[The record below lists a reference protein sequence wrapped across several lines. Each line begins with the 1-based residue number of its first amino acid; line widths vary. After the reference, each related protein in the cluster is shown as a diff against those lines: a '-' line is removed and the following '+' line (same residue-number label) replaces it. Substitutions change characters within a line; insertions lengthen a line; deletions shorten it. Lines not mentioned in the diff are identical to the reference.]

1 MIPPPE
7 RSRKRAGRTG
17 RSVGP
22 APVAAADR
30 SKWHIPITSGKNYFG
45 FGKILFKNTTIFLKF
60 DGEPCDVSLN
70 ITWYLK
76 SANCY
81 NEIYNFKT
89 EEVETYLENLK
100 EKKDVSGKYQ
110 TSSKLFQNCSELFK
124 TQAKENGTNL
134 TFTGD
139 KTVSVVMHDPL
150 KTWQDAPYIFIVHV
164 GISFSKELSK
174 ENPSLNLFTM
184 TVEVKGPYEY
194 LTLEE
199 YPLMIFFM
207 VMCIVYVLFGVLWL
221 AWSACYWR
229 DLLRIQF
236 WIGAVIFLGML
247 EKAVFY
253 AEFQNIRY
261 KGESVQGALILAE
274 LLSAVKRSLAR
285 TLVIIVSLGYGIVKF
300 AFSPLS
306 EEEEEDEQKEPM
318 LKESFEGMK
327 MRSTKQEPNGN
338 SKVNKARNGCLL
350 EQNKDIFFFIGLER
364 MLVSG
369 NFPEPSCNR
378 FEVTLEK
385 SNKNF
390 SKKIQQHTETG
401 EEVLRMCVAVK
412 KKLQLYFWKDR
423 EFHELQGDFSV
434 PDVPKSMAWC
444 ENSICVGFKRDYYL
458 IRVDG
463 KGSIKELFPTGK
475 QLEPLVAPL
484 ADGKVAVGQDDL
496 TVVLNEEGVCTQKC
510 ALNWTDIPVAMEHQP
525 PYIIAVLPRYVEIRT
540 FEPRLLVQSIELQRP
555 RFITSGGSNIIY
567 VASNH
572 FVWRLI
578 PVPMATQ
585 IQQLLQD
592 KQFELALQLAEMK
605 DDSDSEKQQQIHH
618 IKNLYA
624 FNLFCQKRFDE
635 SMQVFAKLGT
645 DPTHVMGLYPDLL
658 PTDYRKQLQYP
669 NPLPVLSGAELEK
682 AHLALID
689 YLTQKRSQ
697 LVKKLNDSD
706 HQSSTSPLMEGTPT
720 IKSKKKLL
728 QIIDTT
734 LLKCYLHT
742 NVALVAPLLRLE
754 NNHCHIEES
763 EHVLKKA
770 HKYSELIILY
780 EKKGLH
786 EKALQV
792 LVDQSKKAN
801 SPLKGHERTVQYLQH
816 LGTENL
822 HLIFS
827 YSVWVLRDFPEDGL
841 KIFTEDLPEV
851 ESLPRDRVLGFLV
864 ENFKGLAIP
873 YLEHIIHVWEET
885 GSRFHNCLI
894 QLYCEKVQGL
904 MKEYLLSFPAGTSPQ
919 KAGWPWA
926 LEHLFTLS
934 LVSLKGKTP
943 VPAGEEEGELGEYRQ
958 KLLMFLE
965 ISSYYDPGRLICDF
979 PFDGLLEERAL
990 LLGRMGKHEQ
1000 ALFIYVH
1007 ILKDTRMAEEY
1018 CHKHYD
1024 QNKDGNKDVYLSL
1037 LRMYLSPPSVHCLG
1051 PIKLELLEPQANLQ
1065 AALQVLELH
1074 HSKLDTTKAINLLPA
1089 NTQINDI
1096 RIFLEKVLEENA
1108 QKKRFNQVLKNLLH
1122 AEFLRVQE
1130 ERILHQQVKCII
1142 TEEKVCMV
1150 CKKKIG
1156 NSAFARY
1163 PNGVVVHYFCSKEW
1177 ETHPYY
1183 DLQVKVLRAR
1193 NIRGADL
1200 LSKADCYVQLWLPT
1214 ASPSP
1219 AQTRVVANCSDPEW
1233 NETFNYRIHGAVKNV
1248 LELTLY
1254 DKDVLDSNQLSLLL
1268 FDLSSL
1274 QPGQPYRHTFPLSQD
1289 SQELQVEFVLKNSQV
1304 PASEVITNGVLVV
1317 SREGQLGLLRAGC
1330 GSRQIR
1336 LAVPGAYEK
1345 PQLLPLRP
1353 PVDSGLP
1360 ATSTFHVNPVLSSRL
1375 DVELREKLMVL
1386 QSGPSAGL
1394 EAQTSQLGKGHIL
1407 LSSLA
1412 LGREQQHLVA
1422 LGEVQESHSVLSGMG
1437 GGLFQ
1442 GQEVAVNVKA
1452 EMSSGDLDLRL
1463 GFDLCDGEQ
1472 EFLDK
1477 RKQIVS
1483 RALQQVLGLSQAPD
1497 STQVPVVA
1505 VLGSGGGTRAMSSLY
1520 GSLAGLQ
1527 ELGLLDTVTYL
1538 SGVSGSTWCI
1548 STLYKDP
1555 AWSQVPLKGPTES
1568 AQARVCSSKMGAI
1581 STERLQYYAQ
1591 ELGIRESSGQSVSLI
1606 DLWGLLIEYFLYQE
1620 ENPAKLSDQQEA
1632 ISQGQNPYPIYA
1644 SINVRTNVSGED
1656 FAEWCEFTP
1665 YEVGFPKY
1673 GAYVPTELFGSE
1685 FFMGRLLQHWPEPR
1699 ICYLQGMWGSA
1710 FATSLDEIF
1719 LKTAGWGFGFL
1730 NWHRGSINITDDCQ
1744 NLQLHDPAR
1753 LRTRLFT
1760 PLGPFSQAVLDIF
1773 TSRFTSA
1780 KNLNFTRGLCM
1791 HKDYVAGREFVAWK
1805 DTHLDALPNQL
1816 TPMRDYLYLVDA
1828 GFAINS
1834 PFPLS
1839 LLPQRA
1845 VDLVLSFDCSLDAPF
1860 EARRLVDIVSSTGL
1874 RS

>member
-1 MIPPPE
+1 MF
-7 RSRKRAGRTG
+7 T
-17 RSVGP
+17 
-22 APVAAADR
+22 
-30 SKWHIPITSGKNYFG
+30 
-45 FGKILFKNTTIFLKF
+45 
-60 DGEPCDVSLN
+60 CDL
-70 ITWYLK
+70 
-76 SANCY
+76 
-81 NEIYNFKT
+81 
-89 EEVETYLENLK
+89 
-100 EKKDVSGKYQ
+100 
-110 TSSKLFQNCSELFK
+110 
-124 TQAKENGTNL
+124 
-134 TFTGD
+134 
-139 KTVSVVMHDPL
+139 
-150 KTWQDAPYIFIVHV
+150 
-164 GISFSKELSK
+164 
-174 ENPSLNLFTM
+174 
-184 TVEVKGPYEY
+184 
-194 LTLEE
+194 
-199 YPLMIFFM
+199 
-207 VMCIVYVLFGVLWL
+207 
-221 AWSACYWR
+221 
-229 DLLRIQF
+229 
-236 WIGAVIFLGML
+236 
-247 EKAVFY
+247 
-253 AEFQNIRY
+253 
-261 KGESVQGALILAE
+261 
-274 LLSAVKRSLAR
+274 
-285 TLVIIVSLGYGIVKF
+285 
-300 AFSPLS
+300 
-306 EEEEEDEQKEPM
+306 
-318 LKESFEGMK
+318 
-327 MRSTKQEPNGN
+327 
-338 SKVNKARNGCLL
+338 
-350 EQNKDIFFFIGLER
+350 
-364 MLVSG
+364 
-369 NFPEPSCNR
+369 
-378 FEVTLEK
+378 
-385 SNKNF
+385 
-390 SKKIQQHTETG
+390 QHTETG
-401 EEVLRMCVAVK
+401 EEVLRMCVAVR

-496 TVVLNEEGVCTQKC
+496 TVVLNEEGICTQKC

-540 FEPRLLVQSIELQRP
+540 LEPRLLVQSTELQRP

-669 NPLPVLSGAELEK
+669 NPLPTLSGAELEK

-851 ESLPRDRVLGFLV
+851 ESLPRDRVLNFLI

-873 YLEHIIHVWEET
+873 YLEHVIHVWEET

-894 QLYCEKVQGL
+894 QLYCEKVQSL
-904 MKEYLLSFPAGTSPQ
+904 MKDYLLSLPT
-919 KAGWPWA
+919 
-926 LEHLFTLS
+926 
-934 LVSLKGKTP
+934 GKSP
-943 VPAGEEEGELGEYRQ
+943 VPAGEEMGELGEYRQ

-1007 ILKDTRMAEEY
+1007 ILKDTKMAKEY

-1024 QNKDGNKDVYLSL
+1024 QNKEGNKDVYLSL
-1037 LRMYLSPPSVHCLG
+1037 LRMYLSPPSIHCLG

-1074 HSKLDTTKAINLLPA
+1074 YSKLDTTKAINLLPA

-1163 PNGVVVHYFCSKEW
+1163 PNGVVVHYFCSKE
-1177 ETHPYY
+1177 
-1183 DLQVKVLRAR
+1183 V
-1193 NIRGADL
+1193 NSAD
-1200 LSKADCYVQLWLPT
+1200 T
-1214 ASPSP
+1214 
-1219 AQTRVVANCSDPEW
+1219 
-1233 NETFNYRIHGAVKNV
+1233 
-1248 LELTLY
+1248 
-1254 DKDVLDSNQLSLLL
+1254 
-1268 FDLSSL
+1268 
-1274 QPGQPYRHTFPLSQD
+1274 
-1289 SQELQVEFVLKNSQV
+1289 
-1304 PASEVITNGVLVV
+1304 
-1317 SREGQLGLLRAGC
+1317 
-1330 GSRQIR
+1330 
-1336 LAVPGAYEK
+1336 
-1345 PQLLPLRP
+1345 
-1353 PVDSGLP
+1353 
-1360 ATSTFHVNPVLSSRL
+1360 
-1375 DVELREKLMVL
+1375 
-1386 QSGPSAGL
+1386 
-1394 EAQTSQLGKGHIL
+1394 
-1407 LSSLA
+1407 
-1412 LGREQQHLVA
+1412 
-1422 LGEVQESHSVLSGMG
+1422 
-1437 GGLFQ
+1437 
-1442 GQEVAVNVKA
+1442 
-1452 EMSSGDLDLRL
+1452 
-1463 GFDLCDGEQ
+1463 
-1472 EFLDK
+1472 
-1477 RKQIVS
+1477 
-1483 RALQQVLGLSQAPD
+1483 
-1497 STQVPVVA
+1497 
-1505 VLGSGGGTRAMSSLY
+1505 
-1520 GSLAGLQ
+1520 
-1527 ELGLLDTVTYL
+1527 
-1538 SGVSGSTWCI
+1538 
-1548 STLYKDP
+1548 
-1555 AWSQVPLKGPTES
+1555 
-1568 AQARVCSSKMGAI
+1568 
-1581 STERLQYYAQ
+1581 
-1591 ELGIRESSGQSVSLI
+1591 
-1606 DLWGLLIEYFLYQE
+1606 
-1620 ENPAKLSDQQEA
+1620 
-1632 ISQGQNPYPIYA
+1632 
-1644 SINVRTNVSGED
+1644 
-1656 FAEWCEFTP
+1656 
-1665 YEVGFPKY
+1665 
-1673 GAYVPTELFGSE
+1673 
-1685 FFMGRLLQHWPEPR
+1685 
-1699 ICYLQGMWGSA
+1699 
-1710 FATSLDEIF
+1710 
-1719 LKTAGWGFGFL
+1719 
-1730 NWHRGSINITDDCQ
+1730 
-1744 NLQLHDPAR
+1744 
-1753 LRTRLFT
+1753 
-1760 PLGPFSQAVLDIF
+1760 
-1773 TSRFTSA
+1773 
-1780 KNLNFTRGLCM
+1780 
-1791 HKDYVAGREFVAWK
+1791 
-1805 DTHLDALPNQL
+1805 
-1816 TPMRDYLYLVDA
+1816 
-1828 GFAINS
+1828 
-1834 PFPLS
+1834 
-1839 LLPQRA
+1839 
-1845 VDLVLSFDCSLDAPF
+1845 
-1860 EARRLVDIVSSTGL
+1860 
-1874 RS
+1874 

>member
-1 MIPPPE
+1 MHDAFEPVPILEKLPLQIDCLAAWE
-7 RSRKRAGRTG
+7 EWLL
-17 RSVGP
+17 VGTKQGHLLLY
-22 APVAAADR
+22 R
-30 SKWHIPITSGKNYFG
+30 IR
-45 FGKILFKNTTIFLKF
+45 
-60 DGEPCDVSLN
+60 
-70 ITWYLK
+70 
-76 SANCY
+76 
-81 NEIYNFKT
+81 
-89 EEVETYLENLK
+89 
-100 EKKDVSGKYQ
+100 KDVG
-110 TSSKLFQNCSELFK
+110 
-124 TQAKENGTNL
+124 
-134 TFTGD
+134 
-139 KTVSVVMHDPL
+139 
-150 KTWQDAPYIFIVHV
+150 
-164 GISFSKELSK
+164 
-174 ENPSLNLFTM
+174 
-184 TVEVKGPYEY
+184 
-194 LTLEE
+194 
-199 YPLMIFFM
+199 
-207 VMCIVYVLFGVLWL
+207 
-221 AWSACYWR
+221 
-229 DLLRIQF
+229 
-236 WIGAVIFLGML
+236 
-247 EKAVFY
+247 
-253 AEFQNIRY
+253 
-261 KGESVQGALILAE
+261 
-274 LLSAVKRSLAR
+274 
-285 TLVIIVSLGYGIVKF
+285 
-300 AFSPLS
+300 
-306 EEEEEDEQKEPM
+306 
-318 LKESFEGMK
+318 
-327 MRSTKQEPNGN
+327 
-338 SKVNKARNGCLL
+338 
-350 EQNKDIFFFIGLER
+350 
-364 MLVSG
+364 
-369 NFPEPSCNR
+369 CNR

-390 SKKIQQHTETG
+390 SKKIQQIHVVSQFKILVSLLENNIYVHDLLTFQQITTVSKAKGASLFTCDLQHTETG

-463 KGSIKELFPTGK
+463 KGANKELFPTGK

-496 TVVLNEEGVCTQKC
+496 TVVLNEEGICTQKC

-706 HQSSTSPLMEGTPT
+706 HQSSTSPLVEGTPT
-720 IKSKKKLL
+720 IKSKRKLL

-851 ESLPRDRVLGFLV
+851 EALPRDRVLGFLV

-873 YLEHIIHVWEET
+873 YLEHVIHVWEET

-904 MKEYLLSFPAGTSPQ
+904 MKEYLLSFPAG
-919 KAGWPWA
+919 KA
-926 LEHLFTLS
+926 
-934 LVSLKGKTP
+934 P

-1007 ILKDTRMAEEY
+1007 ILKDTRMAEEYVDPAIPPPKGLKEALQRDERLRKPPLHLQLKRGHLVCRPPIVLSLGCSGSIHALSLHVTLSDHSLPYRY

-1163 PNGVVVHYFCSKEW
+1163 PNGVVVHYFCSKE
-1177 ETHPYY
+1177 
-1183 DLQVKVLRAR
+1183 
-1193 NIRGADL
+1193 
-1200 LSKADCYVQLWLPT
+1200 
-1214 ASPSP
+1214 
-1219 AQTRVVANCSDPEW
+1219 
-1233 NETFNYRIHGAVKNV
+1233 
-1248 LELTLY
+1248 
-1254 DKDVLDSNQLSLLL
+1254 
-1268 FDLSSL
+1268 
-1274 QPGQPYRHTFPLSQD
+1274 
-1289 SQELQVEFVLKNSQV
+1289 
-1304 PASEVITNGVLVV
+1304 
-1317 SREGQLGLLRAGC
+1317 
-1330 GSRQIR
+1330 
-1336 LAVPGAYEK
+1336 
-1345 PQLLPLRP
+1345 
-1353 PVDSGLP
+1353 
-1360 ATSTFHVNPVLSSRL
+1360 VNP
-1375 DVELREKLMVL
+1375 
-1386 QSGPSAGL
+1386 A
-1394 EAQTSQLGKGHIL
+1394 
-1407 LSSLA
+1407 
-1412 LGREQQHLVA
+1412 
-1422 LGEVQESHSVLSGMG
+1422 
-1437 GGLFQ
+1437 
-1442 GQEVAVNVKA
+1442 
-1452 EMSSGDLDLRL
+1452 
-1463 GFDLCDGEQ
+1463 
-1472 EFLDK
+1472 
-1477 RKQIVS
+1477 
-1483 RALQQVLGLSQAPD
+1483 
-1497 STQVPVVA
+1497 
-1505 VLGSGGGTRAMSSLY
+1505 
-1520 GSLAGLQ
+1520 
-1527 ELGLLDTVTYL
+1527 DT
-1538 SGVSGSTWCI
+1538 
-1548 STLYKDP
+1548 
-1555 AWSQVPLKGPTES
+1555 
-1568 AQARVCSSKMGAI
+1568 
-1581 STERLQYYAQ
+1581 
-1591 ELGIRESSGQSVSLI
+1591 
-1606 DLWGLLIEYFLYQE
+1606 
-1620 ENPAKLSDQQEA
+1620 
-1632 ISQGQNPYPIYA
+1632 
-1644 SINVRTNVSGED
+1644 
-1656 FAEWCEFTP
+1656 
-1665 YEVGFPKY
+1665 
-1673 GAYVPTELFGSE
+1673 
-1685 FFMGRLLQHWPEPR
+1685 
-1699 ICYLQGMWGSA
+1699 
-1710 FATSLDEIF
+1710 
-1719 LKTAGWGFGFL
+1719 
-1730 NWHRGSINITDDCQ
+1730 
-1744 NLQLHDPAR
+1744 
-1753 LRTRLFT
+1753 
-1760 PLGPFSQAVLDIF
+1760 
-1773 TSRFTSA
+1773 
-1780 KNLNFTRGLCM
+1780 
-1791 HKDYVAGREFVAWK
+1791 
-1805 DTHLDALPNQL
+1805 
-1816 TPMRDYLYLVDA
+1816 
-1828 GFAINS
+1828 
-1834 PFPLS
+1834 
-1839 LLPQRA
+1839 
-1845 VDLVLSFDCSLDAPF
+1845 
-1860 EARRLVDIVSSTGL
+1860 
-1874 RS
+1874 

>member
-1 MIPPPE
+1 MHDAFEPVPILEKLPLQIDCLAAWE
-7 RSRKRAGRTG
+7 EWLL
-17 RSVGP
+17 VGTKQGHLLLY
-22 APVAAADR
+22 R
-30 SKWHIPITSGKNYFG
+30 IR
-45 FGKILFKNTTIFLKF
+45 
-60 DGEPCDVSLN
+60 
-70 ITWYLK
+70 
-76 SANCY
+76 
-81 NEIYNFKT
+81 
-89 EEVETYLENLK
+89 
-100 EKKDVSGKYQ
+100 KDVG
-110 TSSKLFQNCSELFK
+110 
-124 TQAKENGTNL
+124 
-134 TFTGD
+134 
-139 KTVSVVMHDPL
+139 
-150 KTWQDAPYIFIVHV
+150 
-164 GISFSKELSK
+164 
-174 ENPSLNLFTM
+174 
-184 TVEVKGPYEY
+184 
-194 LTLEE
+194 
-199 YPLMIFFM
+199 
-207 VMCIVYVLFGVLWL
+207 
-221 AWSACYWR
+221 
-229 DLLRIQF
+229 
-236 WIGAVIFLGML
+236 
-247 EKAVFY
+247 
-253 AEFQNIRY
+253 
-261 KGESVQGALILAE
+261 
-274 LLSAVKRSLAR
+274 
-285 TLVIIVSLGYGIVKF
+285 
-300 AFSPLS
+300 
-306 EEEEEDEQKEPM
+306 
-318 LKESFEGMK
+318 
-327 MRSTKQEPNGN
+327 
-338 SKVNKARNGCLL
+338 
-350 EQNKDIFFFIGLER
+350 
-364 MLVSG
+364 
-369 NFPEPSCNR
+369 CNR

-390 SKKIQQHTETG
+390 SKKIQQIHVVSQFKILVSLLENNIYVHDLLTFQQITTVSKAKG
-401 EEVLRMCVAVK
+401 ASLFTCD
-412 KKLQLYFWKDR
+412 LQ
-423 EFHELQGDFSV
+423 
-434 PDVPKSMAWC
+434 
-444 ENSICVGFKRDYYL
+444 
-458 IRVDG
+458 VDG
-463 KGSIKELFPTGK
+463 KGANKELFPTGK

-496 TVVLNEEGVCTQKC
+496 TVVLNEEGICTQKC

-841 KIFTEDLPEV
+841 K
-851 ESLPRDRVLGFLV
+851 
-864 ENFKGLAIP
+864 
-873 YLEHIIHVWEET
+873 EHIIHVWEET
-885 GSRFHNCLI
+885 GSQFHNCLI

-904 MKEYLLSFPAGTSPQ
+904 MKEYLLSFPAG
-919 KAGWPWA
+919 KA
-926 LEHLFTLS
+926 
-934 LVSLKGKTP
+934 P
-943 VPAGEEEGELGEYRQ
+943 VPAGEEEGELGEYRG

-1037 LRMYLSPPSVHCLG
+1037 LRMYLSPPSMHCLG

-1163 PNGVVVHYFCSKEW
+1163 PNGVVVHYFCSKE
-1177 ETHPYY
+1177 
-1183 DLQVKVLRAR
+1183 
-1193 NIRGADL
+1193 
-1200 LSKADCYVQLWLPT
+1200 
-1214 ASPSP
+1214 
-1219 AQTRVVANCSDPEW
+1219 
-1233 NETFNYRIHGAVKNV
+1233 
-1248 LELTLY
+1248 
-1254 DKDVLDSNQLSLLL
+1254 
-1268 FDLSSL
+1268 
-1274 QPGQPYRHTFPLSQD
+1274 
-1289 SQELQVEFVLKNSQV
+1289 
-1304 PASEVITNGVLVV
+1304 
-1317 SREGQLGLLRAGC
+1317 
-1330 GSRQIR
+1330 
-1336 LAVPGAYEK
+1336 
-1345 PQLLPLRP
+1345 
-1353 PVDSGLP
+1353 
-1360 ATSTFHVNPVLSSRL
+1360 VNP
-1375 DVELREKLMVL
+1375 
-1386 QSGPSAGL
+1386 A
-1394 EAQTSQLGKGHIL
+1394 A
-1407 LSSLA
+1407 
-1412 LGREQQHLVA
+1412 
-1422 LGEVQESHSVLSGMG
+1422 
-1437 GGLFQ
+1437 
-1442 GQEVAVNVKA
+1442 
-1452 EMSSGDLDLRL
+1452 
-1463 GFDLCDGEQ
+1463 
-1472 EFLDK
+1472 
-1477 RKQIVS
+1477 
-1483 RALQQVLGLSQAPD
+1483 
-1497 STQVPVVA
+1497 
-1505 VLGSGGGTRAMSSLY
+1505 
-1520 GSLAGLQ
+1520 
-1527 ELGLLDTVTYL
+1527 DT
-1538 SGVSGSTWCI
+1538 
-1548 STLYKDP
+1548 
-1555 AWSQVPLKGPTES
+1555 
-1568 AQARVCSSKMGAI
+1568 
-1581 STERLQYYAQ
+1581 
-1591 ELGIRESSGQSVSLI
+1591 
-1606 DLWGLLIEYFLYQE
+1606 
-1620 ENPAKLSDQQEA
+1620 
-1632 ISQGQNPYPIYA
+1632 
-1644 SINVRTNVSGED
+1644 
-1656 FAEWCEFTP
+1656 
-1665 YEVGFPKY
+1665 
-1673 GAYVPTELFGSE
+1673 
-1685 FFMGRLLQHWPEPR
+1685 
-1699 ICYLQGMWGSA
+1699 
-1710 FATSLDEIF
+1710 
-1719 LKTAGWGFGFL
+1719 
-1730 NWHRGSINITDDCQ
+1730 
-1744 NLQLHDPAR
+1744 
-1753 LRTRLFT
+1753 
-1760 PLGPFSQAVLDIF
+1760 
-1773 TSRFTSA
+1773 
-1780 KNLNFTRGLCM
+1780 
-1791 HKDYVAGREFVAWK
+1791 
-1805 DTHLDALPNQL
+1805 
-1816 TPMRDYLYLVDA
+1816 
-1828 GFAINS
+1828 
-1834 PFPLS
+1834 
-1839 LLPQRA
+1839 
-1845 VDLVLSFDCSLDAPF
+1845 
-1860 EARRLVDIVSSTGL
+1860 
-1874 RS
+1874 